1 MEESNFKAHMPS
13 EKNFSA
19 ESLAAVNSCRLGAF
33 FDLLLQIDK
42 RNHPEL
48 YEHNQR
54 GASPDQATKWPDS
67 ICKRGD

>member
-13 EKNFSA
+13 KRDVSA
-19 ESLAAVNSCRLGAF
+19 NSLAADSSRRLGAF

-48 YEHNQR
+48 YEHNQS
-54 GASPDQATKWPDS
+54 GASANQAS
-67 ICKRGD
+67 KRIGF